1 MLPNPL
7 STLLTPILR
16 GAGALVSG
24 VAGAAR
30 TGATFG
36 AGMLAGRGGNRDNV
50 IPFNSMARANLASNN
65 PGAVTDNA
73 SANVS
78 QQGEVANNNGR
89 NTTVNANVLESSTD
103 TLQDIESVLV
113 DIKEE
118 LKDINKNTEV
128 KETFTTKEK
137 TEEEIKAGFSLP
149 AVPQQAKNV
158 GKGALGGLAG
168 LTALSMLLPDEA
180 NAGEV
185 NATPQQPADFDV
197 LDSTRAV
204 QVLGNSK
211 LTGGLLKAGGDAL
224 TSKPVTNLA
233 SQTGDI
239 LKRTTNNVMGLGV
252 DGKPVTTTSPAVKS
266 LLNKTKNFTN
276 VAGTVANKIP
286 LGPVIAKIVATKGPG
301 LVSRAIPFLGTVA
314 GGVLGVKKLIEGDM
328 VGAGLAA
335 TALAPVVGTVG
346 TLGVAGYEIAREAYN
361 EVHGQYPEGDPKV
374 KERMPALLEEATKQ
388 VTEFVETE
396 IKARAVQK
404 TNLDS
409 AKDSGLFDKDIIG
422 NSEVNADM
430 IGDATT
436 GQLQAIIKDDDISD
450 ENKSLITSEL
460 ESRSNVTP
468 LTTQPMVDSA
478 PLQQNTE
485 EVEALQS
492 QRAEPIV
499 IDASS
504 GNSGPAPKASEV
516 SVSVNIG
523 DSMAPDSQGS
533 ARFISRD

>member
-1 MLPNPL
+1 MLPQVL
-7 STLLTPILR
+7 SKLATPVLR
-16 GAGALVSG
+16 GAGALARGVGG
-24 VAGAAR
+24 VAK

-36 AGMLAGRGGNRDNV
+36 AGMLAGRGRNTNNV

-65 PGAVTDNA
+65 PGEVGNVTA
-73 SANVS
+73 SP
-78 QQGEVANNNGR
+78 GLANNNGR
-89 NTTVNANVLESSTD
+89 NTSVNANVLESSND
-103 TLQDIESVLV
+103 SLQDIENVLI

-137 TEEEIKAGFSLP
+137 TEEEIKAGFSMP
-149 AVPQQAKNV
+149 AIPQKAKSV

-168 LTALSMLLPDEA
+168 LAALNMMFGSNEA

-185 NATPQQPADFDV
+185 NATPQQPTDFDL
-197 LDSTRAV
+197 LDSTKAV
-204 QVLGNSK
+204 KVVGNSK
-211 LTGGLLKAGGDAL
+211 MTGGALKAGGDIL

-233 SQTGDI
+233 SQTGDV
-239 LKRTTNNVMGLGV
+239 LKRATSNVMGLGV

-266 LLNKTKNFTN
+266 LLNKTKNVAN

-286 LGPVIAKIVATKGPG
+286 LAPIIAKIVATRGPG
-301 LVSRAIPFLGTVA
+301 LVARAIPFLGTVA

-335 TALAPVVGTVG
+335 TALVPAAGTVT

-361 EVHGQYPEGDPKV
+361 EVHGEYPEGDPKV
-374 KERMPALLEEATKQ
+374 KERMPELLEEATKQ

-396 IKARAVQK
+396 IKARATQK
-404 TNLDS
+404 KDLSS
-409 AKDSGLFDKDIIG
+409 AEDSGLFDKDIIG

-430 IGDATT
+430 VGDATT

-450 ENKSLITSEL
+450 ENKALITSEL

-468 LTTQPMVDSA
+468 LTTQPMVDSV

-485 EVEALQS
+485 EVEALQ
-492 QRAEPIV
+492 QQPAEPIV
-499 IDASS
+499 INQQS
-504 GNSGPAPKASEV
+504 GNSAPAPAPDVHVAV
-516 SVSVNIG
+516 SLG
-523 DSMAPDSQGS
+523 DPLAPDSIGS

>member
-16 GAGALVSG
+16 GAGSLVSG

-137 TEEEIKAGFSLP
+137 TEEEIKAGFSMP
-149 AVPQQAKNV
+149 AIPQKAKNV
-158 GKGALGGLAG
+158 GKGAIGGLAG
-168 LTALSMLLPDEA
+168 LTALNMLTSNA
-180 NAGEV
+180 NAGEVNFGEV

-197 LDSTRAV
+197 LDSTKAV
-204 QVLGNSK
+204 KVLGNSK
-211 LTGGLLKAGGDAL
+211 LTGGLLKAGGDVL
-224 TSKPVTNLA
+224 TSKPVTTIA
-233 SQTGDI
+233 
-239 LKRTTNNVMGLGV
+239 
-252 DGKPVTTTSPAVKS
+252 
-266 LLNKTKNFTN
+266 NKTAQAGID
-276 VAGTVANKIP
+276 VAGRVALNASEGTGTVAKLLQKTKIADKVLDVATGP
-286 LGPVIAKIVATKGPG
+286 GSKNLSPVIAKIVATKGPG

-335 TALAPVVGTVG
+335 TALAPGVGTVG

-450 ENKSLITSEL
+450 ENKALITSEL

-485 EVEALQS
+485 EVEELQS
-492 QRAEPIV
+492 QPAEPIV
-499 IDASS
+499 INDTSS
-504 GNSGPAPKASEV
+504 GNSGPAPKSEV
-516 SVSVNIG
+516 SVNVSFG